1 MANLYLTEQ
10 SSILRKSGDRLI
22 IEKDDAVLLEVQC
35 HKIEAVLIFGN
46 VQFTTQ
52 VVHELFEHG
61 IEMAIFTRTGRLIG
75 QITSPSPKN
84 IMLRI
89 QQFKRYWDNGFRL
102 AFSKAV
108 VIGKVKNCLTLLRQF
123 IYNHPQMDMKPQMAQ
138 IEEAILSIN
147 AAQTAGQLNGI
158 EGNAARAYF
167 DAFGKMILGDFVFPG
182 RKKRPPPDPVNAMLS
197 LSYTMIFNE
206 IASLLDGIGFDPYLG
221 YYHEADYGRA
231 SLAADLMEE
240 FRAPVA
246 ERFVLYLVNNR
257 IFKEDDFYA
266 NPKGGIYFTAE
277 AMKRYFAEYERMI
290 DREFIHPET
299 KEAST
304 LRKAFRIQ
312 AEKMAH
318 VLQDDRPYVP
328 FILDEKG

>member
-10 SSILRKSGDRLI
+10 NSILRKSGDRLI

-61 IEMAIFTRTGRLIG
+61 IEMAIFTRTGRLVG

-89 QQFKRYWDNGFRL
+89 QQFKKYWDKDFRL
-102 AFSKAV
+102 VFSKAV
-108 VIGKVKNCLTLLRQF
+108 VTGKLRNGLTLLRQF
-123 IYNHPQMDMKPQMAQ
+123 AYNHPDADIKNQMAQ
-138 IEEAILSIN
+138 IEDSIRTVDK
-147 AAQTAGQLNGI
+147 ATAPDQLNGV

-167 DAFGKMILGDFVFPG
+167 DAFGRMILGDLVFPG

-206 IASLLDGIGFDPYLG
+206 ISSLLDGIGFDPYLG

-257 IFKEDDFYA
+257 IFKQEDFYA
-266 NPKGGIYFTAE
+266 NPKGGIYFTTE

-299 KEAST
+299 KETST
-304 LRKAFRIQ
+304 LRKAFRFQ

-318 VLQDDRPYVP
+318 VLQDDRPYIP